1 MSAASSTLEQR
12 LVLTCKADISCC
24 NMRHCILASFSAH
37 DSEVLCCCVSQGVL
51 SSNDVRCTKCRRN
64 LFMHANNGQEWTIL
78 SHSSQ
83 SIPSCSAPVNRAWQ
97 SGAAVGGSARAVG
110 VATLIEAGVR
120 RLLRCAAA
128 LQAPREDQPS
138 DSTNTCSPR
147 CTRSTLSSTRPRI
160 SSQACNPNDLP
171 SESWSVAVE
180 RCRMPFKLFRR
191 STESAIRG
199 HRLSEM
205 EPRAKLPGPAPYNPA
220 GQNTPET
227 GEPPGGPE

>member
-1 MSAASSTLEQR
+1 MLGADRTVDTPRVYPPSQPHHPDVSEVLLPLEHISHCWSMALHTIQEAKVSAASSTLEQR

-64 LFMHANNGQEWTIL
+64 LFTPAKNGQEWTIL

-97 SGAAVGGSARAVG
+97 SGAAVGGSARAMG
-110 VATLIEAGVR
+110 VATLLEVGVR

-128 LQAPREDQPS
+128 LQAPRDPPFLS
-138 DSTNTCSPR
+138 YTR
-147 CTRSTLSSTRPRI
+147 CELVP
-160 SSQACNPNDLP
+160 D
-171 SESWSVAVE
+171 VA
-180 RCRMPFKLFRR
+180 
-191 STESAIRG
+191 
-199 HRLSEM
+199 
-205 EPRAKLPGPAPYNPA
+205 
-220 GQNTPET
+220 Q
-227 GEPPGGPE
+227 